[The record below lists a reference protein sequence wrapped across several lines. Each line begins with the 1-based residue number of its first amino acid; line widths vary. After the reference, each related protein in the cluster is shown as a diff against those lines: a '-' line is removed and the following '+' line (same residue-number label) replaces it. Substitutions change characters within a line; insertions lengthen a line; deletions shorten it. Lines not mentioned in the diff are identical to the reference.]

1 MTPVTARVARV
12 VRDLLGYDEQ
22 LIRLG
27 RENYNRSDYDA
38 GLIVVDATTPSTRAG
53 NLESF
58 DGDAEELS
66 IGEIVT
72 GDVTLDFY
80 GDGAYSR
87 AREVELR
94 LRSQDAYD
102 LAKANAV
109 HIQPPRTLTDV
120 KALTGGDYSDRWQ
133 LEMAVQYSPGIVID
147 TRRLESAPIQVRTE
161 RGVQYDG

>member
-1 MTPVTARVARV
+1 MTPVDVRVARV

-27 RENYNRSDYDA
+27 RENYTRDDYDA
-38 GLIVVDATTPSTRAG
+38 GLIVVDATTASTRAA

-58 DGDAEELS
+58 DGDTEQLS
-66 IGEIVT
+66 IGEIVNA
-72 GDVTLDFY
+72 DVTLDFY
-80 GDGAYSR
+80 GDGAYGR

-102 LAKANAV
+102 LAKANGV
-109 HIQPPRTLTDV
+109 HIKPPRTLTDV

-133 LEMAVQYSPGIVID
+133 LEMAVQYSPEIVID
-147 TRRLESAPIQVRTE
+147 TRRIDDAQIEIRTE
-161 RGVQYDG
+161 RGVEYDG